1 MPQLKFNR
9 WLPVLALV
17 GVLVLAA
24 ACSNEEVTPD
34 DVAKAGSEQV
44 STDNTGEAME
54 DSASDEAMMGV
65 SLPENIVAP
74 HFVGSL
80 PLHGDALSQAP
91 VSVVLTFN
99 LSLNAD
105 SSIMVTRGGEPV
117 PIEVTE
123 IAEDRLSMRASLDGI
138 VDSGVY
144 QVDYTACW
152 LDGSCHEGTI
162 GFSVD
167 PSAMNG

>member
-1 MPQLKFNR
+1 
-9 WLPVLALV
+9 
-17 GVLVLAA
+17 
-24 ACSNEEVTPD
+24 
-34 DVAKAGSEQV
+34 
-44 STDNTGEAME
+44 
-54 DSASDEAMMGV
+54 V